1 MPSLI
6 QNESHPQPSN
16 AKEWFCIRTQP
27 KHEALTAGF
36 LQQFHAVE
44 VFNPRI
50 QVRRRGRGRMVWVME
65 SLFGCYIFARFDLR
79 DSLEKIRFTPGVS
92 SLINFGGKTPVIPT
106 EEIECLRASFG
117 ENPQITPRNA
127 FQEGDQITLSS
138 GPFEGMSATVVRM
151 MSASQR
157 VQLLMDFLGQSISID
172 VSLDLVASV

>member
-1 MPSLI
+1 MPSLA
-6 QNESHPQPSN
+6 QTETHSQDAT

-36 LQQFHAVE
+36 LRQFHAVE
-44 VFNPRI
+44 VYNPRI
-50 QVRRRGRGRMVWVME
+50 QVRRRGRGRMVWAVE

-92 SLINFGGKTPVIPT
+92 SLINFNGKTPVVAV

-117 ENPQITPRNA
+117 EDPEITPRNEL
-127 FQEGDQITLSS
+127 QEGDQITLLS

-151 MSASQR
+151 MSATQR
-157 VQLLMDFLGQSISID
+157 VQLLMEFLGQSISID
-172 VSLDLVASV
+172 VSRDLVSSV